1 MSNELLRGVF
11 DNNVLV
17 SAALLGGVPR
27 QAFDKLLDNGAV
39 LVSVPVLLELAAS
52 W

>member
-1 MSNELLRGVF
+1 VRGVF

-27 QAFDKLLDNGAV
+27 QAFDKLLDSGTV
-39 LVSVPVLLELAAS
+39 LISVPVLLK
-52 W
+52 